1 MTTLHVIY
9 DDTRRTDII
18 AKLTAA
24 NAEANAIRR
33 TGYTG
38 TRGWRYGVVHDGI
51 NGLLD
56 ELDAL
61 T

>member
-9 DDTRRTDII
+9 DDTAWADII
-18 AKLTAA
+18 VKLVKANIKAK
-24 NAEANAIRR
+24 NIRR
-33 TGYTG
+33 TGYIG
-38 TRGWRYGVVHDGI
+38 VRGWQYGVVHDEI

>member
-9 DDTRRTDII
+9 DDTHRDNLITDIL
-18 AKLTAA
+18 KA
-24 NAEANAIRR
+24 NAEAMRIQR

-38 TRGWRYGVVHDGI
+38 TRGWAYAVIHDTI

-56 ELDAL
+56 DLEAL